1 VKVSVE
7 HVSFSYPGGVEALR
21 DVSLTI
27 EPGEAVAILGENGA
41 GKSTLAKHL
50 NGLLRPGAG
59 RVLIGD
65 WDTREHTAAQMAQR
79 VGYVFQNPDDQ
90 LFERAVRK
98 EVAFGPHNLG
108 FPDAEVD
115 RLVSEALDQVGLADR
130 ADAHPYD
137 LPLFER
143 KLLTLGAVLA
153 MQTPIII
160 FDEPTTGQDARG
172 MERIG
177 RIIEDLRA
185 EGRTVI
191 TISHDVDF
199 CAEHFPRLCS
209 CRARRSFWT
218 GRLKRC
224 CQTARSRAG
233 CGGAAA
239 GDAPGRRAG
248 YGGGPSDRG
257 RVRGCVDCGKGRV
270 TLMAASKGHVV
281 VLCDLIA
288 DLSMRISGFP
298 VVAQDLQEV
307 TYLELGPGGACNAAI
322 VVARLGLP
330 VLAMGEVGR
339 DEFGQTVVEDCDE
352 GIQVNYVRNPAARTP
367 VAGVLVDPASEPAY
381 LGYAGDLQI
390 RTLPDA
396 WRSPIRSAAA
406 LYADGWAEH
415 EGVANVVLEGFRL
428 AREAGVPVFFDPGPG
443 NPRMP
448 DGNAWH
454 REAAALATVV
464 LVNEAEAEALTGLRD
479 AKAAARR
486 LAPEL
491 AGRRL

>member
-7 HVSFSYPGGVEALR
+7 HISFSYPGGVEALR

-65 WDTREHTAAQMAQR
+65 WGTREHTAAQMAQR

-108 FPDAEVD
+108 YPDAEVD
-115 RLVSEALDQVGLADR
+115 RLVSEALEQVGLADR

-199 CAEHFPRLCS
+199 CAEHFPRVVLMS
-209 CRARRSFWT
+209 HAQILLDGPAETVLSDSQHLAQAAVEPPQVM
-218 GRLKRC
+218 RL
-224 CQTARSRAG
+224 A
-233 CGGAAA
+233 
-239 GDAPGRRAG
+239 DEL
-248 YGGGPSDRG
+248 D
-257 RVRGCVDCGKGRV
+257 
-270 TLMAASKGHVV
+270 MAADPLTVDEFV
-281 VLCDLIA
+281 DALIA
-288 DLSMRISGFP
+288 ER
-298 VVAQDLQEV
+298 
-307 TYLELGPGGACNAAI
+307 AA
-322 VVARLGLP
+322 
-330 VLAMGEVGR
+330 
-339 DEFGQTVVEDCDE
+339 
-352 GIQVNYVRNPAARTP
+352 
-367 VAGVLVDPASEPAY
+367 
-381 LGYAGDLQI
+381 
-390 RTLPDA
+390 
-396 WRSPIRSAAA
+396 
-406 LYADGWAEH
+406 
-415 EGVANVVLEGFRL
+415 
-428 AREAGVPVFFDPGPG
+428 
-443 NPRMP
+443 
-448 DGNAWH
+448 
-454 REAAALATVV
+454 
-464 LVNEAEAEALTGLRD
+464 
-479 AKAAARR
+479 
-486 LAPEL
+486 
-491 AGRRL
+491 